1 MGQEAPP
8 GVRRVRRFR
17 LLGVTAAVIAVA
29 AIAGLVAF
37 VLLGGGSAERGTL
50 KAAIV
55 DQLSIRNP
63 NQSFVE
69 RATAILEDAGYA
81 VDYYAGD
88 EVTVEAYRNLARQ
101 GYDFV
106 LLRAHSAVP
115 RTDLS
120 LPAEIDPDILQR
132 IMDRIGDDVLL
143 FTSEPYDENAY
154 VDGQKALHLF
164 PVVYAGDPASDS
176 YFAVS
181 SGFVRSMS
189 GRFDGATVVLM
200 GCSGLATDRTAAA
213 FVEKGADAVIGWSDT
228 VSPEHTDAAA
238 ERLLRLMV
246 EDGLSPAE
254 ATEKTAAELGPD
266 PTFGAVLRSYP

>member
-1 MGQEAPP
+1 M
-8 GVRRVRRFR
+8 R
-17 LLGVTAAVIAVA
+17 LLGVAGAVIAVA
-29 AIAGLVAF
+29 AVAAFVGF
-37 VLLGGGSAERGTL
+37 VLLGGGSAERKTL

-69 RATAILEDAGYA
+69 RATSILEDAGYA

-88 EVTVEAYRNLARQ
+88 DVTVEAYRGLANH
-101 GYDFV
+101 GYDLV

-120 LPAEIDPDILQR
+120 LPAEIDPAILKR
-132 IMDRIGDDVLL
+132 LMDRIGDDVLL
-143 FTSEPYDENAY
+143 FTSEPYDENAHIEE
-154 VDGQKALHLF
+154 QKALRLF

-181 SGFVRSMS
+181 SGFVRSSMS
-189 GRFDGATVVLM
+189 GRFDGATVILM
-200 GCSGLATDRTAAA
+200 GCNGLATEKTAAA
-213 FVEKGADAVIGWSDT
+213 FVEKGAAVVIGWSDT

-238 ERLLRLMV
+238 ERLLRLML
-246 EDGLSPAE
+246 EEGLSPTE
-254 ATEKTAAELGPD
+254 AAAKTAAGLGPD

>member
-1 MGQEAPP
+1 MGQEASP

-17 LLGVTAAVIAVA
+17 LLSVAAAVIAIA

-37 VLLGGGSAERGTL
+37 VMLGGGCGNGSL

-69 RATAILEDAGYA
+69 RAMAILEDAGYT

-88 EVTVEAYRNLARQ
+88 EVTVEAYRNLAGH
-101 GYDFV
+101 GYDLV

-154 VDGQKALHLF
+154 VDGQKALRLF

-200 GCSGLATDRTAAA
+200 GCSGLATEKTAAA

-228 VSPEHTDAAA
+228 VSPEHTDAAT
-238 ERLLRLMV
+238 ERLLRLML
-246 EDGLSPAE
+246 EEGLSPGE
-254 ATEKTAAELGPD
+254 AVEKTAAELGPD